1 LTVRGAAGIWE
12 KSVKA
17 YLDIAAKILSEGTLK
32 KNRTGVDA
40 FAVAG
45 AMFEHDMAAGFPL
58 LTTKKIPY
66 RLVASELEFFI
77 RGITDKEWLRERN
90 NHIWD
95 EWCSPD
101 MAPYGTDPA
110 SREKMKA
117 ERDLGPV
124 YGWQWRNFGA
134 RYTAWN
140 EAPGGGGKDQLEELV
155 AMLKKDPESRRMLVS
170 AWNPPDLPHMA
181 LPPCHYS
188 FQVTVI
194 NGRLNLLWNQRSVDT
209 ALGLPFN
216 IASYGTLLHL
226 LAKEAGLS
234 EGKLIGFLG
243 DTHIYVNHVDGV
255 REQLARSP
263 RPLPRITTGHFTSIF
278 DWEYTDSSVEGYDPY
293 PAVKFDIAV

>member
-1 LTVRGAAGIWE
+1 M
-12 KSVKA
+12 KA
-17 YLDIAAKILSEGTLK
+17 YLDIVEKILSEGIRK
-32 KNRTGVDA
+32 ENRTGVDTL
-40 FAVAG
+40 AVAG

-77 RGITDKEWLRERN
+77 RGLTDKEWLRERN

-95 EWCSPD
+95 EWCRPD
-101 MAPYGTDPA
+101 VVPYGGDPET
-110 SREKMKA
+110 REKMKA

-134 RYTAWN
+134 RYDAWDK
-140 EAPGGGGKDQLEELV
+140 APGSGGTDQLRGLAET
-155 AMLKKDPESRRMLVS
+155 LKKDPGSRRMIVS
-170 AWNPPDLPHMA
+170 AWNPSDLSRMA

-194 NGRLNLLWNQRSVDT
+194 DGRVNLLWNQRSVDT

-216 IASYGTLLHL
+216 IAGYGTLLHL
-226 LAKEAGLS
+226 LAKEAGLG

-243 DTHIYVNHVDGV
+243 DTHIYVNHIDGV
-255 REQLARSP
+255 KKQLERIP
-263 RPLPRITTGHFTSIF
+263 RPLPRIKTEPFTSIF
-278 DWEYTDSSVEGYDPY
+278 NWTYTDSSIEAYDPH
-293 PAVKFDIAV
+293 PALKFDIAV